1 VRNYYSG
8 FDLILQNL
16 ALVKKTYF
24 SKSFLTKSSLLVD
37 FNICQVSKK
46 KPAFFV
52 FLLYFQSF
60 LQQSSE
66 RFIGFF
72 FPHFYIFDLFFSML
86 FSLVKEKNFFFN
98 VYQTQKISF
107 FNFFYFFNYSFRR
120 FWLEELVPMKGFFIF
135 NYDKHISYLNYILIT
150 NLYF

>member
-1 VRNYYSG
+1 
-8 FDLILQNL
+8 
-16 ALVKKTYF
+16 
-24 SKSFLTKSSLLVD
+24 LVD